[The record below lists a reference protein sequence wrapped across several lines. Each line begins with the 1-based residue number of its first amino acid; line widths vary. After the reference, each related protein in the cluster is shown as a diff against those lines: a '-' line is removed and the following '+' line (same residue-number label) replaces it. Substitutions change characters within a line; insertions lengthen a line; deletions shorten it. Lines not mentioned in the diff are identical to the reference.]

1 MKLKLLALSM
11 LAATNVYATQAVN
24 VTAVANQAAGI
35 ANQNTQATGFAT
47 YSITNNASGAQSYTV
62 DAYMCINNGHC
73 THYHDQFALNSHQS
87 VSHQLTLYAN
97 ATLAAGNYEDEC
109 TIQITGAEQGYA
121 KGTNSV
127 VVR

>member
-1 MKLKLLALSM
+1 MKLKLLVLSM
-11 LAATNVYATQAVN
+11 LAASNVYAAQAVN
-24 VTAVANQAAGI
+24 VSAVAYQAAGI
-35 ANQNTQATGFAT
+35 ANVNTMATGSAT
-47 YSITNNASGAQSYTV
+47 YAITNNASVAQSYTI

-73 THYHDQFALNSHQS
+73 THYHDQFSLNSHQS

-97 ATLAAGNYEDEC
+97 ATLSAGNYEDEC
-109 TIQITGAEQGYA
+109 TIQVTGAEQGYS